1 MRPRGLLADQ
11 IQEKMQIDRKA
22 LQDITA
28 KLQQP
33 TLNEKQAQSVSAIES
48 QNLLLKQI
56 EIEDRLLQ
64 LSFKLKGFGSETI
77 LQQPSLPEKPS
88 SPKKSQVTII
98 AGILAGFILLVFT
111 FFRAALRAAS
121 DDPESASKLARIRKS
136 FSF

>member
-22 LQDITA
+22 LQNITA

-48 QNLLLKQI
+48 QSLLLKQI

-111 FFRAALRAAS
+111 FLRAALRAAS
-121 DDPESASKLARIRKS
+121 DDSECASKLARIWKS